1 MSITLEIVK
10 SSVNSFHLLLTSLHF
25 TDCKET
31 LENEADDIIH
41 DLVDSQVSSTTI
53 TTVPDLTWHEQTTT
67 DEEISSSGEN
77 PNEDGSGQEEVQAPC
92 SSHAIQENSD
102 NLEAPEA
109 EASGSARGT
118 ANDENF
124 INIPNFTEHQQP
136 ALPVVAVGERAADL
150 PAATLSL
157 DFSQKSILNI
167 DDTTLTTPPTLNEM
181 PQISSHQTSATKP
194 SSAES
199 ANDHKVRVKCPCCL
213 VN

>member
-1 MSITLEIVK
+1 MLSL
-10 SSVNSFHLLLTSLHF
+10 SSFSPLTVSLP
-25 TDCKET
+25 
-31 LENEADDIIH
+31 
-41 DLVDSQVSSTTI
+41 SSTTT
-53 TTVPDLTWHEQTTT
+53 TTVPDLTLHEQTTT

-77 PNEDGSGQEEVQAPC
+77 TNEDGRGQGAEASC

-109 EASGSARGT
+109 EGSGSARGT

-167 DDTTLTTPPTLNEM
+167 DDTSLTTPPTLNEM
-181 PQISSHQTSATKP
+181 TPISSHQTSATKP

-213 VN
+213 FNLFFFFF